1 MMQKYFMMNIFCR
14 FKTLNYTYIIMK
26 EKDNLKNIVEERL
39 NKKYPEFKSE
49 WEKFVKQ
56 VGHSFVNLLKERF
69 MDEYKLFKEI
79 SQFEMSII
87 VDNNFVFGQINGC
100 VENDKKLEDTF
111 LYMIANIKFIKLYAP
126 PKLREELYDKIEK
139 KIKVNNSKAKEYA
152 DKILQ
157 KIEIKDAFWID
168 EWKKAN
174 NLIGHKDSDD
184 VPYLAL
190 AFSLGTHSILSMDK
204 VFQEAGTTQVWT
216 KSDLDTILT
225 NYNKGFISFYVVGAT
240 IAIIQFIWNVIIATL
255 KVIADIII
263 ELLQPLILIASGT
276 IKFISEIP
284 SVILLAIIG
293 ALIISDDMQ
302 SISKDIIL
310 NIGKKAKEGLEYISK
325 FIVWIKDF
333 IDQICKAFAPTGIT
347 MLELAGYFVLEYHE
361 LQLQVANLEKNR
373 AK

>member
-1 MMQKYFMMNIFCR
+1 
-14 FKTLNYTYIIMK
+14 MK
-26 EKDNLKNIVEERL
+26 KSNDLKNIIEERL
-39 NKKYPEFKSE
+39 HEKFPEFKSE

-216 KSDLDTILT
+216 KSDLDTIIT

-347 MLELAGYFVLEYHE
+347 MLELAGYFVSEYHE